1 MRNKGIIHALGAYFF
16 WGLVPI
22 YWKFLKHVPASQLIG
37 HRIIWSFVL
46 LAAILSIRRKWPELR
61 APILDRKVLLIYF
74 IAAVL
79 CGFNWFIYV
88 WGVTAGYIVECS
100 LGYFINPLLSVL
112 LGVIFLRERLRLFQ
126 WLSIGLAAA
135 GVGYLTIVYGRLP
148 WIALGLTFTFGFYG
162 LVKKL
167 APLNSLNGLTLETGM
182 LLIPGLLF
190 LVYQDWIG
198 KGAFLHGGMSPD
210 LLMIGAGFITTVPL
224 LMFASAA
231 QRIPLTTIG
240 VLHYITPTLQF
251 FLGVLVYKES
261 FSSAQA
267 VGFGIVWTGLIIFCA
282 DSFLSRLSNR
292 ANIRAAREFEELQ

>member
-1 MRNKGIIHALGAYFF
+1 MKNKGILHAFGAYFF

-22 YWKFLKHVPASQLIG
+22 YWKFLKHVPATQLIG

-46 LAAILSIRRKWPELR
+46 LVGIVFISRKWPEFR
-61 APILDRKVLLIYF
+61 APISDKKVLIIYF
-74 IAAVL
+74 VAAVL

-88 WGVTAGYIVECS
+88 WAVTAGCIVECS

-126 WLSIGLAAA
+126 WIAIGLAAA
-135 GVGYLTIVYGRLP
+135 GVGYLTIIYGHLP
-148 WIALGLTFTFGFYG
+148 WIALGLTFTFGLYG

-182 LLIPGLLF
+182 LFLPGLIF

-198 KGAFLHGGMSPD
+198 KGAFLHGGFNTD

-224 LMFASAA
+224 LLFASAA
-231 QRIPLTTIG
+231 QRIPLTIMG
-240 VLHYITPTLQF
+240 VMHYITPTLQF
-251 FLGVLVYKES
+251 FLGVLVYKEA

-267 VGFGIVWTGLIIFCA
+267 LGFGIVWTGLIIFCA
-282 DSFLSRLSNR
+282 DGFFSRLNNR
-292 ANIRAAREFEELQ
+292 PSREIEELQ

>member
-1 MRNKGIIHALGAYFF
+1 MRNKGIVHALGAYFF
-16 WGLVPI
+16 WGMVPI
-22 YWKFLKHVPASQLIG
+22 FWKFLKHVPASQLIG

-46 LAAILSIRRKWPELR
+46 LAAILSISRKWPELR

-126 WLSIGLAAA
+126 WISIGLAAA
-135 GVGYLTIVYGRLP
+135 GVGYLTLVYGRLP

-182 LLIPGLLF
+182 LFLPGLIF
-190 LVYQDWIG
+190 LVHQDWIG
-198 KGAFLHGGMSPD
+198 KGAFLHGGLSSD

-240 VLHYITPTLQF
+240 VLHYITPTIQF

-267 VGFGIVWTGLIIFCA
+267 LGFGIVWTGLIIFCA
-282 DSFLSRLSNR
+282 DNFLSRLNNR
-292 ANIRAAREFEELQ
+292 ATREFDELQ